1 MKLWYFFYFYELKN
15 RQKINLSKVDPSKN
29 YLKNKNKNEHYL
41 NVHFNNQG
49 SDSEP
54 KNRWSDCYCYD

>member
-49 SDSEP
+49 SDSEQ
-54 KNRWSDCYCYD
+54 KNH